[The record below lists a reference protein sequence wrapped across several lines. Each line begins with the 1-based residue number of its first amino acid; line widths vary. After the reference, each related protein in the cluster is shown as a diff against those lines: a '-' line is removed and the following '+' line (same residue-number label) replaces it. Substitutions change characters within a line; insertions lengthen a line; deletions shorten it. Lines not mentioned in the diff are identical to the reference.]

1 MKNNKFTPVQYFDI
15 SSQKRAQI
23 KNQEPKCV
31 WLTGLSGSGKSP
43 LANALDKELTQMGM
57 HTYIL
62 DGDNIRNG
70 LCSDLEFDDK
80 DRHENIRRVAEV
92 SRLMFDAGLIVICAF
107 ISPFQRDRNF
117 ARSLFAEGSF
127 IEVFVDTPMDVII
140 KRDPKGHYQNAQK
153 GLIENFTGIDSGY
166 ERPEDPELIID
177 TEKLSVN
184 ESIDQIKK
192 YLGVLK

>member
-1 MKNNKFTPVQYFDI
+1 MKNNKFTPLQYFDI

-31 WLTGLSGSGKSP
+31 WLTGLSGSGKST

-70 LCSDLEFDDK
+70 LCSDLKFDDK

-153 GLIENFTGIDSGY
+153 GLIENFTGIDSSY

>member
-1 MKNNKFTPVQYFDI
+1 MKNNKFTPLQYFDI

-31 WLTGLSGSGKSP
+31 WLTGLSGSGKST
-43 LANALDKELTQMGM
+43 LANALDKEFTQMGM

-153 GLIENFTGIDSGY
+153 GLIENFTGIDSSY

>member
-1 MKNNKFTPVQYFDI
+1 MQNNNFTPFQHFDI

-23 KNQEPKCV
+23 KNQKPKCI
-31 WLTGLSGSGKSP
+31 WLTGLSGSGKST
-43 LANALDKELTQMGM
+43 LANALDKELNSMGM

-70 LCSDLEFDDK
+70 LCSDLDFGDK

-107 ISPFQRDRNF
+107 ISPFQRDRDF
-117 ARSLFAEGSF
+117 ARSLFNKGSF
-127 IEVFVDTPMDVII
+127 IEVFVNTPMGIII

-153 GLIENFTGIDSGY
+153 GLIKNFTGIGSDY
-166 ERPEDPELIID
+166 ERPENPEMVID
-177 TEKLSVN
+177 TEKLSVD

-192 YLGVLK
+192 YLGILQ

>member
-1 MKNNKFTPVQYFDI
+1 MQNNNFTPFQHFDI

-23 KNQEPKCV
+23 KNQKPKCI
-31 WLTGLSGSGKSP
+31 WLTGLSGSGKST
-43 LANALDKELTQMGM
+43 LANALDIELTQMGM

-70 LCSDLEFDDK
+70 LCSDLGFDDK

-107 ISPFQRDRNF
+107 ISPFQRDRDF
-117 ARSLFAEGSF
+117 ARSLYSDGEF
-127 IEVFVDTPMDVII
+127 IEVFVNTSMDVII
-140 KRDPKGHYQNAQK
+140 KRDPKGHYQNSQK

-166 ERPEDPELIID
+166 ESPENPEIVID
-177 TEKLSVN
+177 TERTSV
-184 ESIDQIKK
+184 EEAIDQIKK
-192 YLGVLK
+192 CLGTLE

>member
-1 MKNNKFTPVQYFDI
+1 MKNNKFTPLQYFDI

-31 WLTGLSGSGKSP
+31 WLTGLSGSGKST

-192 YLGVLK
+192 FLGVLY

>member
-1 MKNNKFTPVQYFDI
+1 MKKNNFTPLQHFDI

-31 WLTGLSGSGKSP
+31 WLTGLSGSGKST
-43 LANALDKELTQMGM
+43 LANALDKELTSMGI
-57 HTYIL
+57 HCYIL

-70 LCSDLEFDDK
+70 LCSDLSFTNQ

-117 ARSLFAEGSF
+117 ARSIYSDGEF
-127 IEVFVDTPMDVII
+127 IEAFVNTPMDVII
-140 KRDPKGHYQNAQK
+140 KRDPKGHYQSAQK
-153 GLIENFTGIDSGY
+153 GLIENFTGIDSSY
-166 ERPEDPELIID
+166 EIPENPEIVID
-177 TEKLSVN
+177 TEELSVD
-184 ESIDQIKK
+184 ESIDKIKN
-192 YLGVLK
+192 YLGILQ

>member
-1 MKNNKFTPVQYFDI
+1 MKNNKFTPLQYFDI

-31 WLTGLSGSGKSP
+31 WLTGLSGSGKST
-43 LANALDKELTQMGM
+43 LANALDKEFTQMGM

-117 ARSLFAEGSF
+117 ARSLFAKGSF

-153 GLIENFTGIDSGY
+153 GLIENFTGIDSSY

-177 TEKLSVN
+177 TEKFSVN

>member
-1 MKNNKFTPVQYFDI
+1 
-15 SSQKRAQI
+15 
-23 KNQEPKCV
+23 
-31 WLTGLSGSGKSP
+31 
-43 LANALDKELTQMGM
+43 M

-70 LCSDLEFDDK
+70 LCSDLGFDDK

-92 SRLMFDAGLIVICAF
+92 SKLMFDAGLIVICAF
-107 ISPFQRDRNF
+107 ISPFQRDRDF
-117 ARSLFAEGSF
+117 ARSLFNKGSF

-140 KRDPKGHYQNAQK
+140 NRDPKGHYKKAQK

-166 ERPEDPELIID
+166 ELPKNPEIVID
-177 TEKLSVN
+177 TEELSVD

-192 YLGVLK
+192 YLGILQ

>member
-153 GLIENFTGIDSGY
+153 GLIENFTGIDSSY